1 MIKNQKAIPWTLNMS
16 TGLLPAI
23 LCMILSE
30 FIPDGIAL
38 LSCAGLGIAASFGLF
53 YLSRKRIYN
62 FILFITTG
70 ALFLLGLFALLPGDL
85 FPKGKLPFTLELVI
99 IMLTAALFY
108 GQTPVRRIFNKAR
121 CPHCDDLIT
130 KSLDSSIVSA
140 RIIFIMGLLHF
151 IAVTLFMFIGYPLE
165 KGTSL
170 ILFQILPPV
179 LFFISIGI
187 NQVGIHFANRI
198 IDTEEEI
205 PVVNEQGE
213 VIGKRFKVEAPTYK
227 DTYINPVIRIAF
239 VYDGMLFLCKRKP
252 TSIADKNKTD
262 IPLETYLQFG
272 EKLDEGIERLLKEAY
287 PEGTTI
293 HPRFS
298 IKHHF
303 KSEDTNRLIYLYI
316 AYLTDDKWLCNP
328 YYHDGKLWTFSQIE
342 HNLGKGF
349 FSECFESEYE
359 HLKTAVEI
367 WETFK

>member
-1 MIKNQKAIPWTLNMS
+1 MIKNKKAIPWTLNMS

-30 FIPDGIAL
+30 FIPDGAAL
-38 LSCAGLGIAASFGLF
+38 LSCAALSLACSFGLY

-70 ALFLLGLFALLPGDL
+70 ALFLLGGLALLPGDL
-85 FPKGKLPFTLELVI
+85 FPKGTLPFTLELVI
-99 IMLTAALFY
+99 IMLTAILFY
-108 GQTPVRRIFNKAR
+108 GRNPVRRFFNKKN
-121 CPHCDDLIT
+121 CPHCDDLIS

-140 RIIFIMGLLHF
+140 RIIFIMGALHF
-151 IAVTLFMFIGYPLE
+151 IAVTLFMFIDYPIE

-170 ILFQILPPV
+170 ILFQMLPPI

-187 NQVGIHFANRI
+187 NQVGIFFANRI
-198 IDTEEEI
+198 IETEEEI

-213 VIGKRFKVEAPTYK
+213 VIGKRFKVEAPVYK
-227 DTYINPVIRIAF
+227 DEYINPVVRIAF

-262 IPLETYLQFG
+262 IPLETYLQYG
-272 EKLDEGIERLLKEAY
+272 ETPDEGVGRLMNKPY
-287 PEGTTI
+287 PQGSPI

-303 KSEDTNRLIYLYI
+303 KSENTNRLVYLYI
-316 AYLTDDKWLCNP
+316 AYIDDDKWLCNP
-328 YYHDGKLWTFSQIE
+328 FYRDGKLWTFTQIE

-359 HLKTAVEI
+359 HLKSAVEI
-367 WETFK
+367 WEMFK